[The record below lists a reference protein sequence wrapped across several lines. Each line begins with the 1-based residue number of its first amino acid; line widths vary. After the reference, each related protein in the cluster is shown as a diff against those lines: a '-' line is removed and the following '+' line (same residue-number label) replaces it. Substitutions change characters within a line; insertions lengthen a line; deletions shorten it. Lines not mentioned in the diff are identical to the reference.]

1 LAEIALLAA
10 ERVRELGIEP
20 RIAMLSFS
28 NFGDARHPESEKVA
42 KATQLLKNRRP
53 DLMVEGEMQA
63 NVALNEK
70 ERAPYPFSA
79 LKGEAN
85 VLIFPNLDAG
95 NAAYKLLGA
104 QAGVDVIGPMVLGIK
119 KPVAVLQQ
127 GATVDSIVHMSAI
140 TASRAIHHQRRQN
153 RSEATP

>member
-1 LAEIALLAA
+1 
-10 ERVRELGIEP
+10 
-20 RIAMLSFS
+20 
-28 NFGDARHPESEKVA
+28 
-42 KATQLLKNRRP
+42 
-53 DLMVEGEMQA
+53 MVDGEMQA
-63 NVALNEK
+63 NVALDER
-70 ERAPYPFSA
+70 ERAPYPFST

-140 TASRAIHHQRRQN
+140 TASRAIHHRRQEN
-153 RSEATP
+153 NTG